1 MDISS
6 QSIFGRLRRQWS
18 EQQRHA
24 VWCYLPRFLLALLTL
39 ALLGAATWV
48 VTWPTDGMTW
58 VLSEGRILTVDPDG
72 PGAQAGLQPGDVVLV
87 VDGQPFIDVPLYA
100 GYRPG
105 QQVILTVQRGA
116 NIRDVTLRLAA
127 PDRVDL
133 LWVLIPVVVALT
145 FWGAAVVILAL
156 RPRVIACRAFFLLGQ
171 GVAATLSAGQL
182 SAVNLVWAAHL
193 FYLALLA
200 LPPLLVH
207 LCVTLTALDK
217 RAIRA
222 APRWLAG
229 LSGLLAL
236 PELAALLMAGGER
249 HAASFPLTWPAWRAA
264 VLSYLGLTL
273 LAVTGGLIYTYI
285 TTRSSDLRRR
295 LRGLAFGTAAGFA
308 PLIFLSLLPEMVWGA
323 GIGLPY
329 QVSFLFLML
338 LPFTYAYV
346 IVQRDLVPLD
356 RFLNR
361 SLVVFT
367 LGLLWAG
374 LYLAVMALGML
385 FFHGTPLLQPVA
397 GALVT
402 MGMAAALMPLRELVR
417 RVVDRLFYGG
427 WYDYRTVIA
436 RVSHALNGVTSRQE
450 LAEQLV
456 GPVVEGLRLRGA
468 ALYLRAP
475 EGGLALENSLG
486 LDVPAQLPADAM
498 TAWAE
503 RAFSLS
509 TCPPSIWGEGQS
521 VGREDAG
528 IAWVLPL
535 VLEGKLLGLLLLGEK
550 REDDF
555 FEPSD
560 TVILHTLGE
569 QVTLAA
575 ENVLLMDDLR
585 EALLALEIAQRRLL
599 TVQEEERRVLAWE
612 LHDGPVQDLVALG
625 YRLCECR
632 DRAWQ
637 HEPPLAKTLED
648 VRLEATRIMAFVRDA
663 CSELRSDVLD
673 VLGLGPAMQQYA
685 CDVMQKTGVVIYLD
699 VPRHGPKLADPLGIT
714 LLRVFQGAVG
724 NAVQHAGTQEVWTYF
739 QMEEDA
745 YELRVWDEGQG
756 FVVPKSLELLA
767 LQGCFGLATMKER
780 VELVQAHLEVR
791 SAPGQGTAVRMWG
804 QVYPLEK

>member
-6 QSIFGRLRRQWS
+6 PSIFGRLRRQWF

-48 VTWPTDGMTW
+48 VTWPTGGMTW
-58 VLSEGRILTVDPDG
+58 VFSEGRILTVAPNG
-72 PGAQAGLQPGDVVLV
+72 PGAQAGLRPGDVVLA
-87 VDGQPFIDVPLYA
+87 VDGHPFIDVPLYA
-100 GYRPG
+100 GYHPG
-105 QQVILTVQRGA
+105 ETVILTVQRGA
-116 NIRDVTLRLAA
+116 NIRDVTLRLTT

-145 FWGAAVVILAL
+145 FWGTAVVIFLL
-156 RPRVIACRAFFLLGQ
+156 RPAASTPRAFFLLGQ
-171 GVAATLSAGQL
+171 VAALTLTTGQL
-182 SAVNLVWAAHL
+182 SAFNVAWASRL
-193 FYLALLA
+193 FNLALCA
-200 LPPLLVH
+200 LPPLLVYFYGTSSSFPFS
-207 LCVTLTALDK
+207 L
-217 RAIRA
+217 RRRWW
-222 APRWLAG
+222 APFLFVS
-229 LSGLLAL
+229 LLLAF
-236 PELAALLMAGGER
+236 PYLLW
-249 HAASFPLTWPAWRAA
+249 PLSCLRQSGWYADLRWA
-264 VLSYLGLTL
+264 VHSYLGLTL
-273 LAVTGGLIYTYI
+273 LAVMGGLVYIYI
-285 TTRSSDLRRR
+285 TTRSGDLRRR
-295 LRGLAFGTAAGFA
+295 LRGLAFGTVAGFV
-308 PLIFLSLLPEMVWGA
+308 PLIFLSLLPEMMWDT

-338 LPFTYAYV
+338 IPLIYAYV
-346 IVQRDLVPLD
+346 IVQRDLIPLD

-361 SLVVFT
+361 SLVIFT

-374 LYLAVMALGML
+374 LYLATMSLGML
-385 FFHGTPLLQPVA
+385 FFHDTPLLQPVV

-402 MGMAAALMPLRELVR
+402 MGMAATFMPLRELLQR
-417 RVVDRLFYGG
+417 MVDHLFYGG

-436 RVSHALNGVTSRQE
+436 RVSHALSGVTSRQE

-456 GPVVEGLRLRGA
+456 GPVVEKLRLQGA
-468 ALYLRAP
+468 ALYLRAA
-475 EGGLALENSLG
+475 EGDLALENSLG
-486 LDVPAQLPADAM
+486 LDVPAQLPAEAVM
-498 TAWAE
+498 AWTEQAVPP
-503 RAFSLS
+503 FP
-509 TCPPSIWGEGQS
+509 CPPSIWGEGQS
-521 VGREDAG
+521 VIREDAG

-555 FEPSD
+555 FEPAD

-569 QVTLAA
+569 QATLAA

-585 EALLALEIAQRRLL
+585 GALAALELAQRRLL
-599 TVQEEERRVLAWE
+599 TAREEERRILAWE

-637 HEPPLAKTLED
+637 HEPALAKTLED
-648 VRLEATRIMAFVRDA
+648 VRLEATRIMAVVRDA

-673 VLGLGPAMQQYA
+673 VLGIGPAMQQYA

-699 VPRHGPKLADPLGIT
+699 VPRRGPKLADPLGIT
-714 LLRVFQGAVG
+714 LLRVFQEAVG
-724 NAVQHAGTQEVWTYF
+724 NAVQHARVQEVWTYF
-739 QMEEDA
+739 QMEKDA

-756 FVVPKSLELLA
+756 FAVPKLLELLA
-767 LQGCFGLATMKER
+767 LQGRFGLVTMKER
-780 VELVQAHLEVR
+780 AELVQAHLEVC

-804 QVYPLEK
+804 QVYPPEK

>member
-6 QSIFGRLRRQWS
+6 PSIFGRLRRQWF

-58 VLSEGRILTVDPDG
+58 AFSEGRILTVDPDG
-72 PGAQAGLQPGDVVLV
+72 PGAQAELRPGDVVLA
-87 VDGQPFIDVPLYA
+87 VDGHPFIDVPLYA
-100 GYRPG
+100 GYHPG
-105 QQVILTVQRGA
+105 EMVILTTQRGA
-116 NIRDVTLRLAA
+116 ETWDVTLRLTT

-133 LWVLIPVVVALT
+133 LWGLIPVVVALT
-145 FWGAAVVILAL
+145 FWGTAVIIFLL
-156 RPRVIACRAFFLLGQ
+156 RPAASTPRAFFLLGQ
-171 GVAATLSAGQL
+171 IATLTLATGQL
-182 SAVNLVWAAHL
+182 STVNVTWASRL
-193 FYLALLA
+193 FNLALCA
-200 LPPLLVH
+200 LLPLLVH
-207 LCVTLTALDK
+207 FYGTLSTFPLSL
-217 RAIRA
+217 RR
-222 APRWLAG
+222 RWWVPFLFVS
-229 LSGLLAL
+229 LLLAF
-236 PELAALLMAGGER
+236 PYLL
-249 HAASFPLTWPAWRAA
+249 WP
-264 VLSYLGLTL
+264 LSYLRQSGWCAFLQPAMHSCLGLTL
-273 LAVTGGLIYTYI
+273 LAVTGGLVYTYI

-295 LRGLAFGTAAGFA
+295 LRGLVFGTAVGFI
-308 PLIFLSLLPEMVWGA
+308 PLVFLSLLPGMVWGT

-338 LPFTYAYV
+338 IPLIYAYV
-346 IVQRDLVPLD
+346 IVQRDLIPLD

-361 SLVVFT
+361 SLVVFI

-374 LYLAVMALGML
+374 LYLAGMALGML
-385 FFHGTPLLQPVA
+385 FFHDTPLLQPVV

-402 MGMAAALMPLRELVR
+402 MGMAAVFMPLRERLQR
-417 RVVDRLFYGG
+417 MVDRLFYGG

-436 RVSHALNGVTSRQE
+436 RVSHALSGVTSRQE

-475 EGGLALENSLG
+475 EGDLTLENSLG
-486 LDVPAQLPADAM
+486 LDVPAQLPAEAVM
-498 TAWAE
+498 AWAE
-503 RAFSLS
+503 RASSLS
-509 TCPPSIWGEGQS
+509 SCPPSIWGEGQS
-521 VGREDAG
+521 VSREDAG
-528 IAWVLPL
+528 IAWALPL

-550 REDDF
+550 RDDDF
-555 FEPSD
+555 SEPAD

-569 QVTLAA
+569 QATLAA

-599 TVQEEERRVLAWE
+599 TAREEERRILAWE

-637 HEPPLAKTLED
+637 YEPALAKTLED
-648 VRLEATRIMAFVRDA
+648 VRLEATRIMAVVRDA

-673 VLGLGPAMQQYA
+673 VLGLGAAMQQYA
-685 CDVMQKTGVVIYLD
+685 YDLMQKTGVVIYLD
-699 VPRHGPKLADPLGIT
+699 MPRHSPKLADPLGIT
-714 LLRVFQGAVG
+714 LLRVFQEAVG
-724 NAVQHAGTQEVWTYF
+724 NAVQHAGTQEVWSYF
-739 QMEEDA
+739 QMKEDA

-756 FVVPKSLELLA
+756 FVVPKSLALLA

-780 VELVQAHLEVR
+780 VELVQAHLEVQ